1 MHLQQLF
8 DFAPL
13 GKEFSTILKA
23 FWGTVR
29 LSLVTGVGSL
39 IFGTALAA
47 MRVSPTPVLRAA
59 GTLYINIFRNTPLTL
74 VLLFCSLG
82 LSDTLRVRV
91 SEDPATNGF
100 WLAALG
106 MTIYTSSFVCE
117 SLRAGINT
125 VPIGQ
130 AEAARSI
137 GLTFTQ
143 TLRLVVLPQAFRSVI
158 APLGSVFIAMVKNT
172 TIALAAGYFEAS
184 AQMKQM
190 FDTYGGTIPIFIG
203 FAVGF
208 MVLTLPMG
216 FLFGRLS
223 KRMAVAR

>member
-1 MHLQQLF
+1 MNFHALLDFGPLQQ
-8 DFAPL
+8 
-13 GKEFSTILKA
+13 EFGIIMKA
-23 FWGTVR
+23 FWGTIR
-29 LSLVTGVGSL
+29 LALVTGVGSM
-39 IFGTALAA
+39 IFGTVLAA

-59 GTLYINIFRNTPLTL
+59 GALYVYIFRNTPLTL
-74 VLLFCSLG
+74 ILLFCSLG
-82 LSDTLRVRV
+82 LSDTLKFHI
-91 SEDPATNGF
+91 SEDPGTNGF
-100 WLAALG
+100 WLAAIG

-143 TLRLVVLPQAFRSVI
+143 SLRLVVLPQAFRAVV
-158 APLGSVFIAMVKNT
+158 APLGSVYIAMIKNT

-190 FDTYGGTIPIFIG
+190 FDTYGGTIPIFVG

-208 MVLTLPMG
+208 MVLTLPTG
-216 FLFGRLS
+216 FFFGWLS
-223 KRMAVAR
+223 KRLAVAR

>member
-1 MHLQQLF
+1 MNLGQLLDFGPVF
-8 DFAPL
+8 DQF
-13 GKEFSTILKA
+13 GTILKA
-23 FWGTVR
+23 FWATIRLSAMSGVFAITLGTV
-29 LSLVTGVGSL
+29 
-39 IFGTALAA
+39 LAA

-82 LSDTLRVRV
+82 LSDTLKVRI
-91 SEDPATNGF
+91 SEDPSTNGYWVAVF
-100 WLAALG
+100 G
-106 MTIYTSSFVCE
+106 MSIYTASFVCE

-125 VPIGQ
+125 VPVGQ

-143 TLRLVVLPQAFRSVI
+143 SLRLVVLPQAFRSVI
-158 APLGSVFIAMVKNT
+158 APLGSVLIAMIKNT

-190 FDTYGGTIPIFIG
+190 LDQGGAIPIFIG
-203 FAVGF
+203 FAIGF
-208 MVLTLPMG
+208 MVLTLPTG
-216 FLFGRLS
+216 FFFSWLS
-223 KRMAVAR
+223 KRLAVAR

>member
-1 MHLQQLF
+1 MNFHALLDFSPLQQ
-8 DFAPL
+8 
-13 GKEFSTILKA
+13 EFGTIMKS

-29 LSLVTGVGSL
+29 LALMTGIGAMIVG
-39 IFGTALAA
+39 TVLAA

-59 GTLYINIFRNTPLTL
+59 GALYVNIFRNTPLTL
-74 VLLFCSLG
+74 ILLFCSLG
-82 LSDTLRVRV
+82 LSDTLRLQI
-91 SEDPATNGF
+91 SDDPGTNGF
-100 WLAALG
+100 WLATIG
-106 MTIYTSSFVCE
+106 MTIYTASFVCE

-125 VPIGQ
+125 VPLGQ

-143 TLRLVVLPQAFRSVI
+143 SLRLVVLPQAFRAVV
-158 APLGSVFIAMVKNT
+158 APLGSVYIAMIKNT

-190 FDTYGGTIPIFIG
+190 FDTYGGTIPIFVG

-208 MVLTLPMG
+208 MVLTLPTG
-216 FLFGRLS
+216 FFFGWLS
-223 KRMAVAR
+223 KRLAVAR